1 MIRYFSSDKIDS
13 IRQRLRKI
21 YDGQNDQRLIER
33 MDMLV
38 GRYGVGIDPQPV
50 DEYWNEKDNVLI
62 TYGDIITKDGEAP
75 LVTLRHF
82 LEDHF
87 DGIIDTVH
95 ILPFFP
101 YSTDDGFSVIDYREV
116 RDELG
121 SWYNVEAFTSHFRLM
136 FDLILNHASRE
147 SGWFKN
153 FAEGIA
159 PYRDYFITVDPDA
172 DLSDVVRPRSTP
184 LLSKCYTRMGEK
196 HIWTTF
202 SEDQVDL
209 NFKNEDVL
217 FEFLDILFYYIYHG
231 VRVIRLDAIAYLWK
245 EIGTQCIHLE
255 NTHEI
260 VKLFRDILSTLAPH
274 VLILT
279 ETNVPYEENLS
290 YFGDGDEA
298 NIIYQ
303 FSLPPLLLHALQTGN
318 SSYLTEFSDSLPT
331 PKKGTTYL
339 NFTASHD
346 GIGVRPLKGLI
357 PQEEFDELIDKIR
370 KRGGKISTKKDK
382 DGSESPYELNIT
394 YLDALRKSEK
404 DKDVVDRFMCSQAVA
419 MSLQGIPAVYFNN
432 LVGSPNNVEGFKE
445 TGRARTLNRKKWDHD
460 ELMEKLEDEDSE
472 QGIIFKR
479 YKHLLDIRSSQ
490 IAFHPDARQETLNI
504 NKKVFALKRVS
515 RDDQQIII
523 CLHNVTDEKV
533 TLNRS
538 QILPGDSD
546 DKPAGNWKELISGNS
561 FSTDEDQLELVS
573 YQTMWLT
580 KK

>member
-13 IRQRLRKI
+13 IRRRLRKI
-21 YDGQNDQRLIER
+21 YNGQNDQRLIER

-38 GRYGVGIDPQPV
+38 GRYGVGIDPQRV

-62 TYGDIITKDGEAP
+62 TYGDIVTKDGEAP

-95 ILPFFP
+95 ILPFFT
-101 YSTDDGFSVIDYREV
+101 YSSDDGFSVIDYREV

-147 SGWFKN
+147 SNWFKN
-153 FAEGIA
+153 FVEGIA
-159 PYRDYFITVDPDA
+159 PYRDYFITADPDA
-172 DLSDVVRPRSTP
+172 DLSEVVRPRSTP

-196 HIWTTF
+196 HVWTTF
-202 SEDQVDL
+202 SEDQIDL

-217 FEFLDILFYYIYHG
+217 FEFLDILFYYVYHG
-231 VRVIRLDAIAYLWK
+231 VRIIRLDAIAYLWK
-245 EIGTQCIHLE
+245 EIGTKCIHLE

-279 ETNVPYEENLS
+279 ETNVPYKENLS
-290 YFGDGDEA
+290 YFGEGDEA

-318 SSYLTEFSDSLPT
+318 SSYLTEFSSSLPA
-331 PKKGTTYL
+331 PGEGMTYL

-357 PQEEFDELIDKIR
+357 PKEEFDELIEKIK
-370 KRGGKISTKKDK
+370 KRGGKISNKKDK
-382 DGSESPYELNIT
+382 NGTESPYELNIT
-394 YLDALRKSEK
+394 YLDALRESE
-404 DKDVVDRFMCSQAVA
+404 DDNYVVDRFICSQAVA

-432 LVGSPNNVEGFKE
+432 LVASSNNVEGYKE

-460 ELMEKLEDEDSE
+460 ELMEKLEDKESE
-472 QGIIFKR
+472 QGIIFNR

-490 IAFHPDARQETLNI
+490 KAFHPDAKQETLNI
-504 NKKVFALKRVS
+504 NDKLFVVKRTS
-515 RDDQQIII
+515 LDGRQSII
-523 CLHNVTDEKV
+523 CVHNVTDEKV
-533 TLNRS
+533 GINSSYLLS
-538 QILPGDSD
+538 QKADIKETGSWKDLVSGDSYSRD
-546 DKPAGNWKELISGNS
+546 NE
-561 FSTDEDQLELVS
+561 QLELS
-573 YQTMWLT
+573 AYQTMWLT
-580 KK
+580 NN